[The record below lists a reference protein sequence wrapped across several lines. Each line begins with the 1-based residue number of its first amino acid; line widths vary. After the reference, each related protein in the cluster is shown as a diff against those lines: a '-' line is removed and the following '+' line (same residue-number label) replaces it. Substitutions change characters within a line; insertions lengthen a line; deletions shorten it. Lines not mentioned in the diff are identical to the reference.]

1 MASLSVLLPFLNP
14 QRRSLAIAFG
24 LMLCEALVELS
35 YPLFM
40 VLLIDRGIL
49 THDLSQVL
57 LWGLA
62 MVGLA
67 LFSFV
72 CGISST
78 FFASDA
84 GQSFAWR
91 LRSALF
97 ARMARAPLSSA
108 QQHSTASLLT
118 RLTSDVNQMQTAVFM
133 CVRLY
138 LRAPLIILGAVLL
151 ALWVDSTLALV
162 LALVTPLIGLAL
174 GWTLER
180 GMRLFRLAQEQ
191 VDRLTGLLRENL
203 NGMQLIRSYGR
214 SGHEQAR
221 FAATG
226 EVFRERTSAA
236 MRLSEMVVPGLIL
249 LLNLCILVILWL
261 GNQRIATQ
269 SISSGEVVA
278 ILNYATRII
287 GEFAYLS
294 MILTNLSMAKS
305 ALGRSAE
312 ILSAPVEQDTNQ
324 GAASVSGK
332 PPALYCEHISFR
344 YPGEGDGVV
353 NGVSFSLRPGQMA
366 VVVGSTGAGKSTLLQ
381 LLARLHEVDEGRVYL
396 DGEDSR
402 QLPLAGVRQRIGYVP
417 QNPMLV
423 SGSIRDN
430 LLWGKPDASEAE
442 LIEAAQR
449 AQLLALIESL
459 PQGFD
464 TLLHSRGGNLSG
476 GQKQRLSIAR
486 ALLRKPDL
494 LLLDDCTSALD
505 ARTEAALLRS
515 LRALQCTLI
524 LVSQKMAAAHRA
536 DVVLLLEDGRLVARG
551 SHDEL
556 LERSDL
562 YRQIAESQA
571 RHTEVLS
578 HA

>member
-1 MASLSVLLPFLNP
+1 MASLSVLLPFLAP
-14 QRRSLAIAFG
+14 QRRSLGIAFG

-40 VLLIDRGIL
+40 VALIDRGIL
-49 THDLSQVL
+49 PHALSQVL

-62 MVGLA
+62 MVALA
-67 LFSFV
+67 LFSFA

-84 GQSFAWR
+84 GQSFAWMA
-91 LRSALF
+91 RSALF
-97 ARMARAPLSSA
+97 ERLARAPLRAS
-108 QQHSTASLLT
+108 QRLSTASLLT

-151 ALWVDSTLALV
+151 ALWVDSSLALV
-162 LALVTPLIGLAL
+162 LVLVTPLIGLAL

-180 GMRLFRLAQEQ
+180 GMRLFRLAQERLE
-191 VDRLTGLLRENL
+191 RLTGLLRENL
-203 NGMQLIRSYGR
+203 NGMQLIRAYGR

-221 FAATG
+221 FAAAG
-226 EVFRERTSAA
+226 EAFRQSASAA

-261 GNQRIATQ
+261 GNQRIARQ
-269 SISSGEVVA
+269 DISPGEVVA

-305 ALGRSAE
+305 ALARTAE
-312 ILSAPVEQDTNQ
+312 ILSGEIEDGAGAPV
-324 GAASVSGK
+324 AA
-332 PPALYCEHISFR
+332 PTTAPAVHCERLGFH
-344 YPGEGDGVV
+344 YPGKGEPVLHDL
-353 NGVSFSLRPGQMA
+353 SFSVRPGQTA
-366 VVVGSTGAGKSTLLQ
+366 VIVGSTGAGKSSLLH
-381 LLARLHEVDEGRVYL
+381 LLARLHDADSGRLRL
-396 DGEDSR
+396 DDDDIR
-402 QLPLAGVRQRIGYVP
+402 RLPLAALRQRIGYVP
-417 QNPMLV
+417 QDPMLV

-430 LLWGKPDASEAE
+430 LLWGKPDATHAE
-442 LIEAAQR
+442 LVEAARR
-449 AQLLALIESL
+449 AQIHDLILGL
-459 PQGFD
+459 PQGYD
-464 TLLHSRGGNLSG
+464 TRLESRGGNLSG

-486 ALLRKPDL
+486 ALLRKPGL

-505 ARTEAALLRS
+505 ARTEAALLD
-515 LRALQCTLI
+515 ALDGLDCTRL
-524 LVSQKMAAAHRA
+524 LVSQKMTAARRA
-536 DVVLLLEDGRLVARG
+536 DIVLLLEDGRLVAKG
-551 SHDEL
+551 SHREL
-556 LERSDL
+556 LQRSEL
-562 YRQIAESQA
+562 YRRIADSQTRA
-571 RHTEVLS
+571 ADVLS